1 MVRHPNLNASDLLL
15 ASLIANV
22 AGLDRTLFRYDILDY
37 IEDPHE
43 AARWMF
49 DQQQQMIW
57 PFKKGSSRS
66 VLAEDAKVAAAVED
80 AEQSARAAAA
90 T

>member
-1 MVRHPNLNASDLLL
+1 MNFAV
-15 ASLIANV
+15 
-22 AGLDRTLFRYDILDY
+22 FRYDILDY

-43 AARWMF
+43 AAKWMF

-57 PFKKGSSRS
+57 PFKTAVNANAIKA
-66 VLAEDAKVAAAVED
+66 AEEIVERTLPQQQKAGHASPDAD
-80 AEQSARAAAA
+80 YLAA

>member
-57 PFKKGSSRS
+57 PFKK
-66 VLAEDAKVAAAVED
+66 EAAD
-80 AEQSARAAAA
+80 LYWQR
-90 T
+90 TPKWQQP

>member
-49 DQQQQMIW
+49 DQQQQ
-57 PFKKGSSRS
+57 KNN
-66 VLAEDAKVAAAVED
+66 
-80 AEQSARAAAA
+80 
-90 T
+90 

>member
-1 MVRHPNLNASDLLL
+1 MNFAV
-15 ASLIANV
+15 
-22 AGLDRTLFRYDILDY
+22 FRYDILDY

-43 AARWMF
+43 AAKWMF

-57 PFKKGSSRS
+57 PFKS
-66 VLAEDAKVAAAVED
+66 AANANAITATGEIVERGLSQQQK
-80 AEQSARAAAA
+80 AGRASPDVDSLAA